1 MNNGLLLHNNMVTY
15 RKGSVVIRQ
24 VLLLKS
30 LMRMNL
36 FKMFA
41 PKSGDFFDS
50 FAQSTRNLVAM
61 SQKFKEL
68 LDAKEGE
75 RDGLVREIHDLE
87 HVGDQIT
94 HNLFIQ
100 LSENF
105 ITPFDREDIHYLA
118 TSLDDVADFING
130 TASRIS
136 LYQLKEIDQ
145 VMHGLASVL
154 SRQIVEI
161 DNAIQNLRNM
171 KNAQRVREA
180 IVRINDLENEA
191 DSIFDLAIAR
201 LFSEETNAIEMIKKK
216 EILSVLET
224 ATDKCEDV
232 ANAIESILVKNS

>member
-1 MNNGLLLHNNMVTY
+1 MKLL
-15 RKGSVVIRQ
+15 
-24 VLLLKS
+24 
-30 LMRMNL
+30 
-36 FKMFA
+36 KMFA
-41 PKSGDFFDS
+41 PKSGKFFDAFS
-50 FAQSTRNLVAM
+50 KATTNLVAM
-61 SQKFKEL
+61 SDKFKEL
-68 LDAKEGE
+68 LDADEQS
-75 RDGLVREIHDLE
+75 RDAIVRQIHDLE

-94 HNLFIQ
+94 HELFTE

-145 VMHGLASVL
+145 VMHGLSSVL
-154 SRQIVEI
+154 NRQVIEI
-161 DNAIQNLRNM
+161 HSAIQNLQQM

-180 IVRINDLENEA
+180 IIRINDLENEA

>member
-1 MNNGLLLHNNMVTY
+1 
-15 RKGSVVIRQ
+15 
-24 VLLLKS
+24 
-30 LMRMNL
+30 
-36 FKMFA
+36 MFA
-41 PKSGDFFDS
+41 PKSGKFFDS
-50 FAQSTRNLVAM
+50 FSRATTNLLAM
-61 SQKFKEL
+61 TQKFKDL
-68 LDAKEGE
+68 LDTTDEQQRE
-75 RDGLVREIHDLE
+75 SIVREIHDLE
-87 HVGDQIT
+87 HVGDEIT
-94 HNLFIQ
+94 HRIFTE

-145 VMHGLASVL
+145 VMHSLASVL
-154 SRQIVEI
+154 HRQAVEI
-161 DNAIQNLRNM
+161 DLGVQNLRNM
-171 KNAQRVREA
+171 KNAQRTREA

-201 LFSEETNAIEMIKKK
+201 LFAEETNPIEMIKKK

-232 ANAIESILVKNS
+232 ANALESILVKNS

>member
-1 MNNGLLLHNNMVTY
+1 
-15 RKGSVVIRQ
+15 
-24 VLLLKS
+24 
-30 LMRMNL
+30 
-36 FKMFA
+36 MFA
-41 PKSGDFFDS
+41 PKSGKFFDS
-50 FAQSTRNLVAM
+50 FSRSTKNLLAM
-61 SQKFKEL
+61 SEKFKEL
-68 LDAKEGE
+68 LAADESA
-75 RDGLVREIHDLE
+75 RDGIVRQINDLE

-94 HNLFIQ
+94 HHLFTE

-145 VMHGLASVL
+145 VMHGLAGVL
-154 SRQIVEI
+154 SRQIIEI
-161 DNAIQNLRNM
+161 DSAIQNLQNM

-180 IVRINDLENEA
+180 IIRINDLENEA

-201 LFSEETNAIEMIKKK
+201 LFSEENNAIEIIKRK

>member
-1 MNNGLLLHNNMVTY
+1 
-15 RKGSVVIRQ
+15 
-24 VLLLKS
+24 
-30 LMRMNL
+30 
-36 FKMFA
+36 MFA

-105 ITPFDREDIHYLA
+105 ITPFDREDIHYLAMKLLSSGCPFDREDIHYLA

-224 ATDKCEDV
+224 ATDSAKTLPTRL
-232 ANAIESILVKNS
+232 NRFW

>member
-1 MNNGLLLHNNMVTY
+1 MVTY

>member
-1 MNNGLLLHNNMVTY
+1 MNIMKL
-15 RKGSVVIRQ
+15 
-24 VLLLKS
+24 
-30 LMRMNL
+30 
-36 FKMFA
+36 FA
-41 PKSGDFFDS
+41 PKSEKFFDS
-50 FAQSTRNLVAM
+50 FSRSTGNLVAM
-61 SQKFKEL
+61 SKKFQEL
-68 LDAKEGE
+68 LECEEHARESI
-75 RDGLVREIHDLE
+75 VRQIHDLE

-94 HNLFIQ
+94 HKLFIQ

-145 VMHGLASVL
+145 VMHGLSSVL
-154 SRQIVEI
+154 QRQVVEI

-180 IVRINDLENEA
+180 IIRINDLENEA

>member
-1 MNNGLLLHNNMVTY
+1 MKIL
-15 RKGSVVIRQ
+15 
-24 VLLLKS
+24 
-30 LMRMNL
+30 
-36 FKMFA
+36 KMFA
-41 PKSGDFFDS
+41 PKSGKFFDAFS
-50 FAQSTRNLVAM
+50 KATTNLVAM
-61 SQKFKEL
+61 SEKFKEL
-68 LDAKEGE
+68 LEADEQSRDAI
-75 RDGLVREIHDLE
+75 VRQIHDLE

-94 HNLFIQ
+94 HELFTE

-145 VMHGLASVL
+145 VMHGLSGVL
-154 SRQIVEI
+154 NRQVIEI
-161 DNAIQNLRNM
+161 HSAIQNLQHM

-180 IVRINDLENEA
+180 IIRINDLENEA

>member
-1 MNNGLLLHNNMVTY
+1 
-15 RKGSVVIRQ
+15 
-24 VLLLKS
+24 
-30 LMRMNL
+30 
-36 FKMFA
+36 MFA
-41 PKSGDFFDS
+41 PKSGKFFDS
-50 FAQSTRNLVAM
+50 FSRSTKNLLTM
-61 SQKFKEL
+61 SEKFKEL
-68 LDAKEGE
+68 LASEE
-75 RDGLVREIHDLE
+75 AARDGLVRQIHDLE

-94 HNLFIQ
+94 HDLFTE

-118 TSLDDVADFING
+118 TSLDDVADYING

-136 LYQLKEIDQ
+136 LYKLKEIDQ
-145 VMHGLASVL
+145 VMHSLAGVL
-154 SRQIVEI
+154 SRQIIEI
-161 DNAIQNLRNM
+161 DSAIQNLQNM

-180 IVRINDLENEA
+180 IIRINDLENEA

-201 LFSEETNAIEMIKKK
+201 LFSEETNAIEIIKRK

>member
-1 MNNGLLLHNNMVTY
+1 MKLL
-15 RKGSVVIRQ
+15 
-24 VLLLKS
+24 
-30 LMRMNL
+30 
-36 FKMFA
+36 KMFA
-41 PKSGDFFDS
+41 PKSGKFFDAFS
-50 FAQSTRNLVAM
+50 KATTNLVAM
-61 SQKFKEL
+61 SDKFKEL
-68 LDAKEGE
+68 LDADEQS
-75 RDGLVREIHDLE
+75 RDAIVRQIHDLE

-94 HNLFIQ
+94 HALFTE

-145 VMHGLASVL
+145 VMHGLSSVL
-154 SRQIVEI
+154 NRQVIEI
-161 DNAIQNLRNM
+161 HSAIQNLQQM

-180 IVRINDLENEA
+180 IIRINDLENEA

>member
-1 MNNGLLLHNNMVTY
+1 MVFAYATSFAAKISFMKLL
-15 RKGSVVIRQ
+15 
-24 VLLLKS
+24 
-30 LMRMNL
+30 
-36 FKMFA
+36 KMFA
-41 PKSGDFFDS
+41 PKSGKFFDAFS
-50 FAQSTRNLVAM
+50 KATTNLVAM
-61 SQKFKEL
+61 SDKFKEL
-68 LDAKEGE
+68 LDADEQS
-75 RDGLVREIHDLE
+75 RDAIVRQIHDLE

-94 HNLFIQ
+94 HALFTE

-145 VMHGLASVL
+145 VMHGLSSVL
-154 SRQIVEI
+154 NRQVREI
-161 DNAIQNLRNM
+161 HSAIQNLQQM

-180 IVRINDLENEA
+180 IIRINDLENEA

>member
-1 MNNGLLLHNNMVTY
+1 
-15 RKGSVVIRQ
+15 
-24 VLLLKS
+24 
-30 LMRMNL
+30 
-36 FKMFA
+36 MFA
-41 PKSGDFFDS
+41 PKSGKFFDS
-50 FAQSTRNLVAM
+50 FAMATSNLVAM
-61 SQKFKEL
+61 STKFKEL
-68 LDAKEGE
+68 LDSKTEADREAV
-75 RDGLVREIHDLE
+75 VREIHDLE
-87 HVGDQIT
+87 HVGDDVT
-94 HNLFIQ
+94 HRIFTE

-145 VMHGLASVL
+145 VMHSLASVL
-154 SRQIVEI
+154 HRQTMEI
-161 DNAIQNLRNM
+161 DVAIQSLRNM

-201 LFSEETNAIEMIKKK
+201 LFSEETNAVEMIKKK

-232 ANAIESILVKNS
+232 ANAMESILVKNS

>member
-1 MNNGLLLHNNMVTY
+1 MVTLN
-15 RKGSVVIRQ
+15 KDCLFLGHLHLPKISFMK
-24 VLLLKS
+24 LL
-30 LMRMNL
+30 
-36 FKMFA
+36 KMFA
-41 PKSGDFFDS
+41 PKSGKFFDAFS
-50 FAQSTRNLVAM
+50 KATTNLVAM
-61 SQKFKEL
+61 SDKFKEL
-68 LDAKEGE
+68 LDADEHS
-75 RDGLVREIHDLE
+75 RDAIVRQIHDLE

-94 HNLFIQ
+94 HELFTE

-136 LYQLKEIDQ
+136 LYKLKEIDQ
-145 VMHGLASVL
+145 VMHGLSSVL
-154 SRQIVEI
+154 NRQVIEI
-161 DNAIQNLRNM
+161 HSAIQNLQQM

-180 IVRINDLENEA
+180 IIRINDLENEA

>member
-1 MNNGLLLHNNMVTY
+1 MNIM
-15 RKGSVVIRQ
+15 K
-24 VLLLKS
+24 
-30 LMRMNL
+30 L
-36 FKMFA
+36 FT
-41 PKSGDFFDS
+41 PKSEKFFDS
-50 FAQSTRNLVAM
+50 FSRSTGNLVAM
-61 SQKFKEL
+61 SKKFQEL
-68 LDAKEGE
+68 LECEEQARESI
-75 RDGLVREIHDLE
+75 VRQINELE

-94 HNLFIQ
+94 HQLFIQ

-145 VMHGLASVL
+145 VMHGLSSVL
-154 SRQIVEI
+154 QRQVVEI

-180 IVRINDLENEA
+180 IIRINDLENEA

>member
-1 MNNGLLLHNNMVTY
+1 MNNSLLSHNNMVTY

-75 RDGLVREIHDLE
+75 REGLVREIHDLE

>member
-1 MNNGLLLHNNMVTY
+1 MVTY
-15 RKGSVVIRQ
+15 GKD
-24 VLLLKS
+24 VLLIRGIHLQKKS
-30 LMRMNL
+30 HMKLL
-36 FKMFA
+36 KMFA
-41 PKSGDFFDS
+41 PKSGKFFDS
-50 FAQSTRNLVAM
+50 FSQSTRNLVSM
-61 SQKFKEL
+61 SDKFKEL
-68 LDAKEGE
+68 LEAEEGARE
-75 RDGLVREIHDLE
+75 GIVRQIHDLE

-94 HNLFIQ
+94 HNLFTE

-154 SRQIVEI
+154 SRQVIEI
-161 DNAIQNLRNM
+161 DSAIQNLQNM

-180 IVRINDLENEA
+180 IIRINDLENEA

>member
-1 MNNGLLLHNNMVTY
+1 MN
-15 RKGSVVIRQ
+15 I
-24 VLLLKS
+24 
-30 LMRMNL
+30 MR
-36 FKMFA
+36 FFA
-41 PKSGDFFDS
+41 PKSDKFFDS
-50 FAQSTRNLVAM
+50 FSQSTGNLVTMAKVF
-61 SQKFKEL
+61 QEL
-68 LDAKEGE
+68 LECDHQNRESY
-75 RDGLVREIHDLE
+75 VRQIHDLE
-87 HVGDQIT
+87 HIGDQIT
-94 HNLFIQ
+94 HKLFIQ

-136 LYQLKEIDQ
+136 LYQLKECDQ
-145 VMHGLASVL
+145 VMHGLSSVL
-154 SRQIVEI
+154 LRQVIEI
-161 DNAIQNLRNM
+161 DSAVQNLKNM

-180 IVRINDLENEA
+180 IIRINDLENEA

>member
-1 MNNGLLLHNNMVTY
+1 MDKSELNIEPLEHFFFSKNPEREEEKKGEKET
-15 RKGSVVIRQ
+15 RKNEKTLYGIVDSPKPTPSKR

-41 PKSGDFFDS
+41 PKSDDFFDS

-75 RDGLVREIHDLE
+75 REGIVREIHDLE

-105 ITPFDREDIHYLA
+105 ITPFDREDIHYLS

-136 LYQLKEIDQ
+136 LYQLK
-145 VMHGLASVL
+145 
-154 SRQIVEI
+154 
-161 DNAIQNLRNM
+161 
-171 KNAQRVREA
+171 
-180 IVRINDLENEA
+180 
-191 DSIFDLAIAR
+191 
-201 LFSEETNAIEMIKKK
+201 
-216 EILSVLET
+216 
-224 ATDKCEDV
+224 
-232 ANAIESILVKNS
+232 

>member
-1 MNNGLLLHNNMVTY
+1 
-15 RKGSVVIRQ
+15 
-24 VLLLKS
+24 
-30 LMRMNL
+30 
-36 FKMFA
+36 MFA
-41 PKSGDFFDS
+41 PKSGKFFDS
-50 FAQSTRNLVAM
+50 FARATTNLVAM

-68 LDAKEGE
+68 LDQPDEQLRE
-75 RDGLVREIHDLE
+75 PIVREIHDLE
-87 HVGDQIT
+87 HVGDEIT
-94 HNLFIQ
+94 HRIFTE

-136 LYQLKEIDQ
+136 LYQLKDIDQ
-145 VMHGLASVL
+145 VMHSLASVL
-154 SRQIVEI
+154 HRQTLEI
-161 DNAIQNLRNM
+161 DQGVQNLRNM
-171 KNAQRVREA
+171 KNAQRTREA

-201 LFSEETNAIEMIKKK
+201 LFAEESNPIEMIKKK

-232 ANAIESILVKNS
+232 ANALESILVKNS

>member
-1 MNNGLLLHNNMVTY
+1 MKIL
-15 RKGSVVIRQ
+15 R
-24 VLLLKS
+24 
-30 LMRMNL
+30 
-36 FKMFA
+36 MFA
-41 PKSGDFFDS
+41 PKSGKFFDS
-50 FAQSTRNLVAM
+50 FSRSTKNLLTM
-61 SQKFKEL
+61 SEKFKEL
-68 LDAKEGE
+68 LASEE
-75 RDGLVREIHDLE
+75 AARDGLVRQIHDLE

-94 HNLFIQ
+94 HDLFTE

-118 TSLDDVADFING
+118 TSLDDVADYING

-136 LYQLKEIDQ
+136 LYKLKEIDQ
-145 VMHGLASVL
+145 VMHSLAGVL
-154 SRQIVEI
+154 SRQIIEI
-161 DNAIQNLRNM
+161 DSAIQNLQNM

-180 IVRINDLENEA
+180 IIRINDLENEA

-201 LFSEETNAIEMIKKK
+201 LFSEETNAIEIIKRK

>member
-1 MNNGLLLHNNMVTY
+1 MKLL
-15 RKGSVVIRQ
+15 
-24 VLLLKS
+24 
-30 LMRMNL
+30 
-36 FKMFA
+36 KMFA
-41 PKSGDFFDS
+41 PKSGKFFDAFS
-50 FAQSTRNLVAM
+50 KATTNLVAM
-61 SQKFKEL
+61 SDKFKEL
-68 LDAKEGE
+68 LDADEHS
-75 RDGLVREIHDLE
+75 RDAIVRQIHDLE

-94 HNLFIQ
+94 HELFTE

-145 VMHGLASVL
+145 VMHGLSSVL
-154 SRQIVEI
+154 NRQVIEI
-161 DNAIQNLRNM
+161 HSAIQNLQQM

-180 IVRINDLENEA
+180 IIRINDLENEA